1 MENSNS
7 NIASEPAVAFRS
19 NSYTDV
25 MGYLH
30 RIRITPEVKKSVAQR
45 LLVEISEPYLSKAF
59 ARIDELSQLKE
70 DWDGR
75 GALPISKDVLYNIKN
90 VLSISE
96 GADWQNWLIAPD
108 VNATICLQSKK
119 KRASISLGNNEYSYY
134 ALIGGK
140 RLGQSHINF
149 TAESFLSIMRSLDK

>member
-1 MENSNS
+1 MEDSNT
-7 NIASEPAVAFRS
+7 NIASEPAVAFRT

-25 MGYLH
+25 MSYLH

-45 LLVEISEPYLSKAF
+45 LLVEISEPYLSQSF

-75 GALPISKDVLYNIKN
+75 GALPISKDVLAN
-90 VLSISE
+90 VKSVLLISE

-119 KRASISLGNNEYSYY
+119 NRASISLGNNEYSYY

-140 RLGQSHINF
+140 RLGQSHIKF
-149 TAESFLSIMRSLDK
+149 TAESFLSLMRNLDK

>member
-1 MENSNS
+1 MENSNT
-7 NIASEPAVAFRS
+7 NMASEPAVAFSS

-59 ARIDELSQLKE
+59 ARIDDLSQLKE

-75 GALPISKDVLYNIKN
+75 GA
-90 VLSISE
+90 
-96 GADWQNWLIAPD
+96 
-108 VNATICLQSKK
+108 KK
-119 KRASISLGNNEYSYY
+119 ISYY
-134 ALIGGK
+134 VLENLRNGME
-140 RLGQSHINF
+140 
-149 TAESFLSIMRSLDK
+149 TPCFL

>member
-7 NIASEPAVAFRS
+7 NIASEPAMAFK
-19 NSYTDV
+19 T
-25 MGYLH
+25 
-30 RIRITPEVKKSVAQR
+30 SVAQSF
-45 LLVEISEPYLSKAF
+45 LVEISEPYLSKAF

-75 GALPISKDVLYNIKN
+75 GALPISKDVLRNIKN

-119 KRASISLGNNEYSYY
+119 NRASISLGNNEFSYY
-134 ALIGGK
+134 ALICGK
-140 RLGQSHINF
+140 RLGQSHLNF
-149 TAESFLSIMRSLDK
+149 TAESFLSLMRSLDK

>member
-1 MENSNS
+1 MENSNT
-7 NIASEPAVAFRS
+7 NIASEPAMAFK
-19 NSYTDV
+19 T
-25 MGYLH
+25 
-30 RIRITPEVKKSVAQR
+30 SVAQR
-45 LLVEISEPYLSKAF
+45 FLVEISEPYLSKAF

-119 KRASISLGNNEYSYY
+119 NRASISLGNNDYSYY

-140 RLGQSHINF
+140 RLGQSHIRF
-149 TAESFLSIMRSLDK
+149 TAESFLSLMRSLDK

>member
-7 NIASEPAVAFRS
+7 NIASEPAMAFK
-19 NSYTDV
+19 T
-25 MGYLH
+25 
-30 RIRITPEVKKSVAQR
+30 SVAQSF
-45 LLVEISEPYLSKAF
+45 LVEISEPYLSKAF
-59 ARIDELSQLKE
+59 VRIDELSQLKE

-75 GALPISKDVLYNIKN
+75 GALPISKDVLRNIKN

-119 KRASISLGNNEYSYY
+119 NRASISLGNNEFSYY

-140 RLGQSHINF
+140 RLGQSHLNF
-149 TAESFLSIMRSLDK
+149 TAESFLSLMRSLDK

>member
-1 MENSNS
+1 MKNSNT

-59 ARIDELSQLKE
+59 ARIDDLSQLKE
-70 DWDGR
+70 NWDGR
-75 GALPISKDVLYNIKN
+75 GALPISKDVLYNVKS

-96 GADWQNWLIAPD
+96 GEDWRNWLIAPD

-119 KRASISLGNNEYSYY
+119 NRASISLGNNEYSYY
-134 ALIGGK
+134 ALIDGK
-140 RLGQSHINF
+140 RLGQSHIRF
-149 TAESFLSIMRSLDK
+149 TAESFLSLMRSLDK

>member
-7 NIASEPAVAFRS
+7 NMASEPTVAF
-19 NSYTDV
+19 SYKSYADV
-25 MGYLH
+25 MCYLH
-30 RIRITPEVKKSVAQR
+30 KIRITPEVKKSVAQR

-70 DWDGR
+70 NWDGK

-96 GADWQNWLIAPD
+96 GEDWQNWMIAPD

-119 KRASISLGNNEYSYY
+119 NRASISLGINEYSYY
-134 ALIGGK
+134 ALINGK
-140 RLGQSHINF
+140 RIGQSHITF
-149 TAESFLSIMRSLDK
+149 TTDSFLSTMRNLDK